1 MVHKTIKQL
10 LIALTA
16 LPSMTSLA
24 TDTPSTVYPALSDD
38 SFSIDEQLFD
48 VKDFDIPVVLTASR
62 LRQSQLD
69 APASVTV
76 IESDTIAALGFKD
89 IEDIFRLVPGMLVGY
104 HSGFG
109 NKTPSVSYHGTQAAE
124 HRRLQVLIDGHSVFK
139 PGLARVEW
147 TDIPL
152 AIEDIERIEI
162 IRGPNSATYGAN
174 SYLGTINILTKH
186 PQDSEGIKLKV
197 RSGSQNVSDHYLNFS
212 GTIGNTSLRW
222 TVAHKEDSGFDTLTD
237 GITDNRDS
245 LDSSFTMLRT
255 FTPLNAQASMEWQAG
270 FKTGTNL
277 QRQLHTGEL
286 DYNSEEDIDAQDT
299 FIWHKLNYEF
309 SASQFSHLQVYSHS
323 FIRTQEWDACLTQG
337 FADYLGQPVIC
348 GDFNKNLDEQKTEI
362 ELQHTSIWNK
372 QLRTVAG
379 MRFRLDEFRSETYN
393 GGSSDNFNASLFSN
407 MEYKFANRFTANI
420 GAMYE
425 DDQINGHFF
434 SPRVALN
441 IALSPLQTLR
451 LIYSEAIRAPDL
463 FEQNGQLIFMM
474 RNVDNVGLVEL
485 PALGEAETNMLGSEK
500 IYSKEISYFAVIP
513 SISAQVDIKLFHEE
527 LSSLISESLN
537 HQTPLTNDNKL
548 VMQGIEGQITVNINS
563 SNKIMASAAYIDS
576 DYDFPGNNDSYDIE
590 TRLSA
595 DRSGSLSWIHAFQQN
610 TQFSSTF
617 YHVENW
623 NALNNNNDGF
633 TFSRLDLH
641 LAHSLTLD
649 NHYHLN
655 LGATLEYRVDDDP
668 TLFPK
673 NSYDDKTHFNL
684 TAELAF

>member
-10 LIALTA
+10 LITLAA
-16 LPSMTSLA
+16 LPSIASLA
-24 TDTPSTVYPALSDD
+24 TDAPGSIYPALSDD
-38 SFSIDEQLFD
+38 GFSIDEQLFD
-48 VKDFDIPVVLTASR
+48 VEDFDIPVVLTASR

-212 GTIGNTSLRW
+212 GSLGNTSVRW
-222 TVAHKEDSGFDTLTD
+222 TIAHKEDSGFDTFSNGT
-237 GITDNRDS
+237 TENRDS

-255 FTPLNAQASMEWQAG
+255 FTPLNAQTSMEWQAG

-309 SASQFSHLQVYSHS
+309 SESQFSHVQVYSHS
-323 FIRTQEWDACLTQG
+323 FIRTQEWNACLLNDDREAL
-337 FADYLGQPVIC
+337 FC
-348 GDFNKNLDEQKTEI
+348 GDLNKNLDEQKSEI
-362 ELQHTSIWNK
+362 EFQHTSIWNSK
-372 QLRTVAG
+372 LRSVAG
-379 MRFRLDEFRSETYN
+379 MRLRLDEFRSETYN
-393 GGSSDNFNASLFSN
+393 GGNSDNFNASIFSN
-407 MEYKFANRFTANI
+407 IEYKFGDRYTANA

-425 DDQINGHFF
+425 DDEMNGQFF
-434 SPRVALN
+434 SPRIALN
-441 IALSPLQTLR
+441 VALSPLQTLR
-451 LIYSEAIRAPDL
+451 FIYSEAIRVPDL
-463 FEQNGQLIFMM
+463 FEQNGQLIFIM
-474 RNVDNVGLVEL
+474 RNVDGTDNSVPL
-485 PALGEAETNMLGSEK
+485 PFGTAEEGMLGSEK

-548 VMQGIEGQITVNINS
+548 VIQGIEGQITININS

-576 DYDFPGNNDSYDIE
+576 DYDFAGNNDSYDIE

-595 DRSGSLSWIHAFQQN
+595 DRSGSLSWMHTFVQD
-610 TQFSSTF
+610 TQFSSTL

-623 NALNNNNDGF
+623 NELETSSSNGF

-655 LGATLEYRVDDDP
+655 LGATLEYRIDGDP
-668 TLFPK
+668 TLYPK
-673 NSYDDKTHFNL
+673 NTYDDKTHFYL

>member
-10 LIALTA
+10 LLTLAA
-16 LPSMTSLA
+16 LPSIAALA
-24 TDTPSTVYPALSDD
+24 TDAPDSIYPALSDD
-38 SFSIDEQLFD
+38 GFSIDEQLFD
-48 VKDFDIPVVLTASR
+48 VEDFDIPVVLTASR

-212 GTIGNTSLRW
+212 GTVGNTSVRW
-222 TVAHKEDSGFDTLTD
+222 TLAHKEDSGFDTFSN

-299 FIWHKLNYEF
+299 FIWQKLNYEF
-309 SASQFSHLQVYSHS
+309 SQSQFSHLQVYSHS
-323 FIRTQEWDACLTQG
+323 FIRTQEWNAC
-337 FADYLGQPVIC
+337 YLNDDREALFC
-348 GDFNKNLDEQKTEI
+348 GDLNKNLDEQKSEI
-362 ELQHTSIWNK
+362 EFQHTSIWNK
-372 QLRTVAG
+372 QLRSVAG
-379 MRFRLDEFRSETYN
+379 MRLRLDEFRSETYN
-393 GGSSDNFNASLFSN
+393 GGSSDNFNASIFSN
-407 MEYKFANRFTANI
+407 IEYKFGDRYTANM

-425 DDQINGHFF
+425 DDDMNGHFF

-451 LIYSEAIRAPDL
+451 IIYSEAIRVPDL
-463 FEQNGQLIFMM
+463 FEQNGQLIFIM
-474 RNVDNVGLVEL
+474 RNVDGTDNSIPLAFGT
-485 PALGEAETNMLGSEK
+485 AEKDMLGSEK

-537 HQTPLTNDNKL
+537 HQDPLTNDNKL
-548 VMQGIEGQITVNINS
+548 VMQGIEGQITVKMNPA
-563 SNKIMASAAYIDS
+563 NKIMASAAYIDS
-576 DYDFPGNNDSYDIE
+576 DYDFAGNNDSYDIE

-595 DRSGSLSWIHAFQQN
+595 DRSGSLSWIHTFQQS
-610 TQFSSTF
+610 TQFSSTL

-623 NALNNNNDGF
+623 NELETSSSNGF

-649 NHYHLN
+649 NNYHLN
-655 LGATLEYRVDDDP
+655 LGATLEYRIDDDP
-668 TLFPK
+668 TLYPK
-673 NSYDDKTHFNL
+673 NTYDDKTHFNL

>member
-1 MVHKTIKQL
+1 MVHKTLKQL
-10 LIALTA
+10 LLTLAA
-16 LPSMTSLA
+16 LPSMTVLA
-24 TDTPSTVYPALSDD
+24 TDAPGAVYPTLSDD

-48 VKDFDIPVVLTASR
+48 VEDFDIPVVLTASR

-212 GTIGNTSLRW
+212 GSLGNTSVRW
-222 TVAHKEDSGFDTLTD
+222 TLAHKKDSGFDTFSN
-237 GITDNRDS
+237 GITENRDS

-255 FTPLNAQASMEWQAG
+255 FTPLNAQTSMEWQAG

-299 FIWHKLNYEF
+299 FIWQKLNYEF
-309 SASQFSHLQVYSHS
+309 SESQFSHVQVYSHS
-323 FIRTQEWDACLTQG
+323 FIRTQEWNAC
-337 FADYLGQPVIC
+337 YLNDDREALFC
-348 GDFNKNLDEQKTEI
+348 GDLNKNLDEQKSEI
-362 ELQHTSIWNK
+362 EFQHTSIWSEK
-372 QLRTVAG
+372 LRSVAG
-379 MRFRLDEFRSETYN
+379 MRLRLDEFRSETYN
-393 GGSSDNFNASLFSN
+393 GGSSDNFNASIFSN
-407 MEYKFANRFTANI
+407 IEYKFADRYTANM

-425 DDQINGHFF
+425 EDDMNGHFF

-451 LIYSEAIRAPDL
+451 FIYSEAIRVPDL
-463 FEQNGQLIFMM
+463 FEQNGQLIFIM
-474 RNVDNVGLVEL
+474 RNVDGTDNSIPLAFGT
-485 PALGEAETNMLGSEK
+485 AEKDMLGSEK

-537 HQTPLTNDNKL
+537 HQDPLTNDNKL
-548 VMQGIEGQITVNINS
+548 VMQGIEGQITVNMNPA
-563 SNKIMASAAYIDS
+563 NKIMASAAYIDS
-576 DYDFPGNNDSYDIE
+576 DYDFAGNNDSYDIE

-595 DRSGSLSWIHAFQQN
+595 DRSGSLSWIHTFQQS
-610 TQFSSTF
+610 TQFSSTL

-623 NALNNNNDGF
+623 NELETSSSNGF

-649 NHYHLN
+649 NNYHLN
-655 LGATLEYRVDDDP
+655 LGATLEYRIDDDP
-668 TLFPK
+668 TLYPK
-673 NSYDDKTHFNL
+673 NTYDDKTHFNL

>member
-10 LIALTA
+10 LLTLAA
-16 LPSMTSLA
+16 LPSIAALA
-24 TDTPSTVYPALSDD
+24 TDAPDSIYPALSEDG
-38 SFSIDEQLFD
+38 FSIDEQLFD
-48 VKDFDIPVVLTASR
+48 VEDFDIPVVLTASR

-212 GTIGNTSLRW
+212 GTVGNTSVRW
-222 TVAHKEDSGFDTLTD
+222 TLAHKEDSGFDTFSN

-299 FIWHKLNYEF
+299 FIWQKLNYEF
-309 SASQFSHLQVYSHS
+309 SQSQFSHLQVYSHS
-323 FIRTQEWDACLTQG
+323 FIRTQEWNAC
-337 FADYLGQPVIC
+337 YLNDDREALFC
-348 GDFNKNLDEQKTEI
+348 GDLNKNLDEQKSEI
-362 ELQHTSIWNK
+362 EFQHTSIWNK
-372 QLRTVAG
+372 QLRSVAG
-379 MRFRLDEFRSETYN
+379 MRLRLDEFRSETYN
-393 GGSSDNFNASLFSN
+393 GGNSDNFNASIFSN
-407 MEYKFANRFTANI
+407 IEYKFGDRYTANM

-425 DDQINGHFF
+425 DDDMNGHFF

-451 LIYSEAIRAPDL
+451 IIYSEAIRVPDL
-463 FEQNGQLIFMM
+463 FEQNGQLIFIM
-474 RNVDNVGLVEL
+474 RNVDGTDNSIPLAFGT
-485 PALGEAETNMLGSEK
+485 AEKDMLGSEK

-537 HQTPLTNDNKL
+537 HQDPLTNDNRL
-548 VMQGIEGQITVNINS
+548 VMQGIEGQITVNMNPA
-563 SNKIMASAAYIDS
+563 NKIMASAAYINS
-576 DYDFPGNNDSYDIE
+576 DHDFAGNNDSYDIE

-595 DRSGSLSWIHAFQQN
+595 DRSGSLSWIHTFVQD
-610 TQFSSTF
+610 TQFSSTL

-623 NALNNNNDGF
+623 NELETSSRNGF

-649 NHYHLN
+649 NNYHLN
-655 LGATLEYRVDDDP
+655 LGATLEYRIDDDP
-668 TLFPK
+668 TLYPK
-673 NSYDDKTHFNL
+673 NTYDDKAHFNF